1 MAAASFGFLGKI
13 RKQITPTPSDM
24 KAEQAM
30 VRRLLRE
37 INKAKGPHLSAQL
50 CGSMAR
56 NTHLRGDRDLDI
68 FVFYAPKLKRESF
81 EKNGLQLAHKIFSKH
96 FHEEVYSEH
105 PYVRGNIDGFDVEIV
120 PTYKVE
126 KASDK
131 LSAVDRTPF
140 HAQYMRKRLSK
151 QQCSDVRLLKQFLKG
166 IQAYGA
172 DVKNQGVPGYL
183 VEILILKYGN
193 FLKTL
198 EAISQWKNN
207 TVIDL
212 EEQHS
217 TPADALKQFNNPH
230 LLVVDPTDM
239 SRNVAAAL
247 SFNQFARMIMAA
259 REFLRAPKEK
269 FFFAHESP
277 MMSLPQLRTHLET
290 QALLGIHFPFPKET
304 VEDVMWGQLLRLS
317 KKMQNGLENKDF
329 CIRRN
334 FFWTDGKENAF
345 IIFDVENP
353 SLQSSKLRIGPS
365 VFDAT
370 HVDHFLRAHPKPLS
384 GPRIEDGKIVIEV
397 YRNFPLFKD
406 ALKEEA
412 QLTAQ
417 TEKSPLREAL
427 HQFSLVKESQ
437 MIELAKKNKSFH
449 HALSA
454 FLKGKENFW

>member
-1 MAAASFGFLGKI
+1 
-13 RKQITPTPSDM
+13 
-24 KAEQAM
+24 
-30 VRRLLRE
+30 
-37 INKAKGPHLSAQL
+37 
-50 CGSMAR
+50 
-56 NTHLRGDRDLDI
+56 
-68 FVFYAPKLKRESF
+68 
-81 EKNGLQLAHKIFSKH
+81 
-96 FHEEVYSEH
+96 
-105 PYVRGNIDGFDVEIV
+105 
-120 PTYKVE
+120 
-126 KASDK
+126 
-131 LSAVDRTPF
+131 
-140 HAQYMRKRLSK
+140 
-151 QQCSDVRLLKQFLKG
+151 LKG
-166 IQAYGA
+166 IQVYGA

-183 VEILILKYGN
+183 VEILILTYGN
-193 FLKTL
+193 FLKTV

-217 TPADALKQFNNPH
+217 TPADALKQFNSPH
-230 LLVVDPTDM
+230 LLVVDPTDS

-259 REFLRAPKEK
+259 RAFLRAPKEK

-277 MMSLPQLRTHLET
+277 MMSFPQLRAHLET

-304 VEDVMWGQLLRLS
+304 VEDVMWGQLLRVS

-365 VFDAT
+365 VFDAM
-370 HVDHFLRAHPKPLS
+370 HVDHFLRAHTHPLS
-384 GPRIEDGKIVIEV
+384 GPRIEDGKVVIEI
-397 YRNFPLFKD
+397 YRTFPLFKD

-427 HQFSLVKESQ
+427 HQFSLVKESHL
-437 MIELAKKNKSFH
+437 IELAKKNKSFH